1 MPLKRK
7 AKSII
12 AISFLC
18 LLLTPPVFLT
28 EAQQTQTPNKDVL
41 IVGAGISGLS
51 AALEAAR
58 GESSGD

>member
-12 AISFLC
+12 AISFLS

-41 IVGAGISGLS
+41 IVGAAISGLS